1 MTVRM
6 GTDLRVLSVET
17 VAIRTDCEPG
27 FVKGD
32 PALDWGF
39 RGKAPVI
46 DTSGKPALQN
56 RIHLTALEPI
66 SHSAALSR
74 LALIE
79 RAQRFSITIS
89 PRINQKGRVNLQFQA
104 SNQFKPIQ
112 TNSNQIK
119 PFFFIDVP
127 HRSKKVTKF
136 NTPLRFSIS

>member
-104 SNQFKPIQ
+104 SNQFKLIQ
-112 TNSNQIK
+112 TKSNH
-119 PFFFIDVP
+119 FFSSTFP
-127 HRSKKVTKF
+127 TAPKK
-136 NTPLRFSIS
+136 